1 MTVEPIA
8 SERNEEVAAADRS
21 GIRADLSDPTLSR

>member
-1 MTVEPIA
+1 MTIESIA
-8 SERNEEVAAADRS
+8 SERNKEIAAANRS